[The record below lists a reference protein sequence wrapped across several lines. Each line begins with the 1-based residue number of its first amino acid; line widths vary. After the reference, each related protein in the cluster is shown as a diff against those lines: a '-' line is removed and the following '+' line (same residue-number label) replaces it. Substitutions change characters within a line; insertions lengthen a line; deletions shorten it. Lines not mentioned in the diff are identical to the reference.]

1 MPLIDSDAH
10 VVETDHTW
18 NYLEG
23 HDQRFRPQLVRPA
36 GEGMAE
42 FWLIDGKLRGFA
54 RPVVTAAAFAELS
67 RRSGRKMDTPRETR
81 EMENVA
87 GRVAHMD
94 ELGVDLQVLYPT
106 IFIQQVTDRAEVEV
120 ALCRSYNRWVA
131 ELCGGY
137 LDRLRWNCVLP
148 LLSMDDALE
157 QLEWSRARGAVGVF
171 MRAIEGP
178 RLLHDPY
185 FYPLYD
191 AVARRNMTI
200 AVHVGNANTQEV
212 DLLSQRNGNGFW
224 RFRLALIGAFHS
236 LLMSEVPTQ
245 FPTLRFHFA
254 EAASQWVPYVVKDLQ
269 RRWADR
275 KGTPFPADA
284 LARFHM
290 FVSCETD
297 DDLAHVIKY
306 AGEDNLVI
314 GTDYGHNDQSTEI
327 DALVKLKENGG
338 LTEQQYRKIVDHN
351 PRALW
356 AL

>member
-23 HDQRFRPQLVRPA
+23 AEQRFRPQLVRPA
-36 GEGMAE
+36 AESMAE

-67 RRSGRKMDTPRETR
+67 RRSGRQMATPQETR

-87 GRVAHMD
+87 ARVAHMD
-94 ELGVDLQVLYPT
+94 ELGIDVQILYPT

-131 ELCGGY
+131 ELCADH
-137 LDRLRWNCVLP
+137 LARLRWNCVLP
-148 LLSMDDALE
+148 LLSMADALE
-157 QLEWSRARGAVGVF
+157 ELDWCRERGAVGVF

-191 AVARRNMTI
+191 AITRNNMAV

-212 DLLSQRNGNGFW
+212 DLLSQRNSNGFW
-224 RFRLALIGAFHS
+224 RFRLALVGACHS
-236 LLMSEVPTQ
+236 LLMSDVPTA

-269 RRWADR
+269 RRWAGR
-275 KGTPFPADA
+275 KGSAFPEDA

-297 DDLAHVIKY
+297 DDLAHVLEY
-306 AGEDNLVI
+306 AGDDSLVI

-338 LTEQQYRKIVDHN
+338 LTEQQYRKIVDDN
-351 PRALW
+351 PRKLW
-356 AL
+356 GL